1 MYSYEIVIN
10 ALDLYNKY
18 KSYNKT
24 ATTLNLYRQTVTYLI
39 KKYKNNFKLLN
50 HRIISYMKNNFN
62 VDIEF
67 NFNNQSIIDFIKNTI
82 KINPFLTK
90 KL

>member
-24 ATTLNLYRQTVTYLI
+24 ATTLNLYRHTVTNWI
-39 KKYKNNFKLLN
+39 
-50 HRIISYMKNNFN
+50 
-62 VDIEF
+62 
-67 NFNNQSIIDFIKNTI
+67 
-82 KINPFLTK
+82 
-90 KL
+90 